1 MAVCRVESVCGH
13 ATELLELK
21 PYSMPRLHIV
31 FVPGNPGIVGFY
43 KDYLAALSKHF
54 EGAASIT
61 AIGHIAH
68 TAHDYEKGKKFSLQ
82 QQIDHKAGF
91 LEERYINSDLPT
103 VLVGHSIGA
112 YIILELLKRFP
123 NKLQCVI
130 GLHPFL
136 KTNPDSLKQA
146 VLKAICE
153 SSLMRATVSSLA
165 GLLGH
170 SPAWI
175 SRRLVKAVVGRA
187 WGPCAVDTTCKYL
200 LRFLTRTSELH
211 GCQLHV
217 HGDDRVCK
225 GLLFLIMQLKEEVDW
240 DFLRENH
247 RRVCFLFGIDD
258 HWGPLSLLEQ
268 VHERVPGLKTAVV
281 QSEDITHDFC
291 CTKPGSEW
299 VARFTAE
306 RIKEVFGDDSIQK

>member
-200 LRFLTRTSELH
+200 LRSSMVANFTYMGMTEFA
-211 GCQLHV
+211 
-217 HGDDRVCK
+217 K
-225 GLLFLIMQLKEEVDW
+225 LKEEVDW